1 MQKLWDFIVEKKH
14 WFLLLVLQV
23 FSLSLFLNDSMYRRG
38 LSLYARSY
46 ISGYLNEAMTFVYGY
61 IDLAKHNQELLAEN
75 ARLEQELISI
85 RRRIADAQA
94 AQSLPSY
101 LPLDS
106 SGISPSFVTARIVNM
121 RNEQGEAY
129 YIINKGS
136 NQGIKADM
144 PVMSGTGVMGTIM
157 EVANSYSIIIP
168 ITNPRMKLSTMVR
181 GKEYKGEVF
190 SLGYNRPTLLG
201 GVPLQADIVKGDTVV
216 TSGYSYIFPE
226 GLMVGHVEER
236 DSRGVTGAASA
247 FGTFRLRLATDFDKL
262 RYVYVLL
269 TTPMTEAKVLEE
281 TLNET
286 DEQ

>member
-1 MQKLWDFIVEKKH
+1 MQKLWSFIVEKKH
-14 WFLLLVLQV
+14 WFLLLILLA

-46 ISGYLNEAMTFVYGY
+46 LSGYINEAMTYGY
-61 IDLAKHNQELLAEN
+61 SYINLAERNQVLLAEN
-75 ARLEQELISI
+75 ARLEQELITI

-94 AQSLPSY
+94 NQSLPTF

-106 SGISPSFVTARIVNM
+106 TGIAPTFVTARIVNM

-129 YIINKGS
+129 YIINRGS
-136 NQGIKADM
+136 RQGIKVDM
-144 PVMSGTGVMGTIM
+144 PVMSSTGVMGTIM
-157 EVANSYSIIIP
+157 EVSNNYSIIIP

-201 GVPLQADIVKGDTVV
+201 GVPLQAAISKGDTVV

-226 GLMVGHVEER
+226 GLMVGRVEEK
-236 DSRGVTGAASA
+236 DTRGVTGAASA
-247 FGTFRLRLATDFDKL
+247 FGTFRLKLATDFDKL
-262 RYVYVLL
+262 KYVYVLL
-269 TTPMTEAKVLEE
+269 TPHTAEAKMLEQ
-281 TLNET
+281 TLIE
-286 DEQ
+286 EEE